1 MRTVYGPVPS
11 WRFGRSLGI
20 DAVVGAK
27 VCNFNCVYCQ
37 LGKTLRHVAT
47 PEDLEDPVTSH
58 DIAQDLENQITE
70 LDIDSV
76 DVITF
81 SGSGEPTLNPN
92 LGEMVDLARDLS
104 GGKLPLVLLTN
115 SSLLCR
121 EEVREAVAKFDVVCA
136 KVDAGDQTT
145 FRTINRPMGDVPDLS
160 RLFESLTRLKAS
172 LQGKLMTQTMFLRTT
187 FGFTNATGE
196 TLEHIVQAVARIDP
210 DVVQID
216 TPYRPGGEGFVKHLD
231 VESLKRVAERF
242 EENFTKDRMWAFGMH
257 DMRGRGV
264 SWRQHE
270 SILQDMLEL
279 IRRRPCRVVDLA
291 DSLGLSYRHTLDHA
305 STLLERGLVS
315 EREFDGERYL
325 YVSDLQSCANG

>member
-104 GGKLPLVLLTN
+104 GGELPLVLLTN

-160 RLFESLTRLKAS
+160 RLFESLTRLKGS

-216 TPYRPGGEGFVKHLD
+216 TPYRPGGERFVRHLD
-231 VESLKRVAERF
+231 IEGLTAVAERF
-242 EENFTKDRMWAFGMH
+242 EENFSKERIWVFGIHDR
-257 DMRGRGV
+257 RGRNV
-264 SWRQHE
+264 SWRGHK
-270 SILQDMLEL
+270 SIRQDMLEL

-291 DSLGLSYRHTLDHA
+291 DSLGLSYQETLVHVA
-305 STLLERGLVS
+305 TLLKKGVVLEKES
-315 EREFDGERYL
+315 DADTYL
-325 YVSDLQSCANG
+325 YASDV